1 MHRPTE
7 QSISGPTPRC
17 AAVTDCYL
25 SGSFVTGV
33 RRRAEARRRRLCKY
47 PLTNRRTIGIDS
59 AVANKSPSRPETP
72 NVTTAATLR
81 RYTWLLCPCQ
91 PLPTATW

>member
-1 MHRPTE
+1 M
-7 QSISGPTPRC
+7 QSIPGLTPRC

-33 RRRAEARRRRLCKY
+33 QRREKAARRRLCKY
-47 PLTNRRTIGIDS
+47 PLTNRLAIDIDS
-59 AVANKSPSRPETP
+59 AVANKSPSLPETP

-81 RYTWLLCPCQ
+81 RYT
-91 PLPTATW
+91 